1 MQLLLDSAIIE
12 EAIKASE
19 WGWVKGATTNPTLLA
34 KSNLSP
40 EKTLLRISKCF
51 EGPIFYQLISK
62 TIESIVSE
70 AKLASD
76 ILGQRLVLKIPATEF
91 GFKATNHLSKTYA
104 CAVTSIFTP
113 SQAMV
118 AHSAGACYALY
129 YHNRAKKLLENG
141 ERLANDLVQVLKNTS
156 TTVVAASLKSPE
168 EVVEAR
174 LAGVPILSTNFNVLS
189 KMVQHD
195 LSDSAV
201 QDFNQTG
208 IGLSSN

>member
-1 MQLLLDSAIIE
+1 MQLLLDSAIID
-12 EAIKASE
+12 EAIQASE
-19 WGWVKGATTNPTLLA
+19 WGWVNGATTNPSLLA
-34 KSNLSP
+34 KSNISP

-62 TIESIVSE
+62 TIKSMVSE
-70 AKLASD
+70 AELASD
-76 ILGQRLVLKIPATEF
+76 ILGEKLVLKIPATEL
-91 GFKATNHLSKTYA
+91 GFSATSHLSKKYT

-118 AHSAGACYALY
+118 AHAAGACYALY
-129 YHNRAKKLLENG
+129 YHNRAKKLLKNG
-141 ERLANDLVQVLKNTS
+141 GRLAGDLVQVLKNTS

-168 EVVEAR
+168 EVLEAR

-201 QDFNQTG
+201 QDFYQTG
-208 IGLSSN
+208 IGLITK